1 MQLVVTGMSHRTAPV
16 EVRERASIG
25 PEAMRRLSPAL
36 IAGGTV
42 LEAIV
47 VSTCNR
53 IECYA
58 VVSDV
63 DQAVAHLRQTICEAT
78 GVDADVWDGY
88 GFSYFNKRATQHLF
102 RVAAGLESMVVGE
115 GEILSQIKQSLGVAQ
130 EAGSAKTVLHA
141 LFQFALEAGK
151 RVRTETGI
159 SHGSLSMGSVAADR
173 LAATVP
179 DFPRAQVLLIGAGQI
194 AAATARRLRSAGVGR
209 LIIANRTAE
218 RAQALAAE
226 VDGEVMDLATAKM
239 LLPEMDA
246 VVAGTSAP
254 CYVLGPS
261 DLAGE
266 RPLVVVDLG
275 VPRQVDPDVTHRA
288 GTTLVDV
295 DDLRYQ
301 VSRNEAQRAQ
311 FLDAAEAILDEE
323 LLKCLSWFNTLGLTP
338 LIGSLY
344 ALMDEIRHNE
354 LDRALRKHP
363 LGEAER
369 QVLEHVTKAIVQKI
383 LHHPI
388 VQLKVEPDEAKRQQY
403 AEALSAL
410 FNLEAPT
417 FESRYVHRPGGT
429 PVHA

>member
-1 MQLVVTGMSHRTAPV
+1 MSHRTAPV

-25 PEAMRRLSPAL
+25 PDVLRLLGPAL
-36 IAGGTV
+36 LSSGTV

-58 VVSDV
+58 VVQDV
-63 DQAVAHLRQTICEAT
+63 DAAVAHLRQEICRTT
-78 GVDADVWDGY
+78 GVTADVWDDY
-88 GFSYFNKRATQHLF
+88 GFTYFNKRATQHLY

-115 GEILSQIKQSLGVAQ
+115 GEILSQIKQALSVAQ
-130 EAGSAKTVLHA
+130 ETGSAKTVLHA

-151 RVRTETGI
+151 RVRSETGI
-159 SHGSLSMGSVAADR
+159 CHGSLSMGSVAADR
-173 LAATVP
+173 LADTVP
-179 DFPRAQVLLIGAGQI
+179 DFAKAQVLLIGAGQI

-218 RAQALAAE
+218 RAQQLADE
-226 VDGEVMDLATAKM
+226 VDGEVMDLATARM
-239 LLPEMDA
+239 MMRDVDA
-246 VVAGTSAP
+246 IVVGTSAP
-254 CYVLGPS
+254 SFVLGPS
-261 DLAGE
+261 DLGAG

-275 VPRQVDPDVTHRA
+275 VPRQVDPGVATLA
-288 GTTLVDV
+288 AVTLVDV

-301 VSRNEAQRAQ
+301 VSRNESQRAQ
-311 FLDAAEAILDEE
+311 YANAAEAILDEE

-354 LDRALRKHP
+354 IDRALRKHA
-363 LGEAER
+363 LGDADR

-388 VQLKVEPDEAKRQQY
+388 VQLKVEPDEVKRQQY
-403 AEALSAL
+403 AEAISVL

>member
-1 MQLVVTGMSHRTAPV
+1 MSHRTAPV

-25 PEAMRRLSPAL
+25 PEALREISPAL
-36 IAGGTV
+36 LAGGTV
-42 LEAIV
+42 LEAV
-47 VSTCNR
+47 VLSTCNR

-63 DQAVAHLRQTICEAT
+63 DQAAAHLQQVLCEAT
-78 GVDADVWDGY
+78 GVTPDVWQEH
-88 GFSYFNKRATQHLF
+88 GFCFYNKRVTQHLY
-102 RVAAGLESMVVGE
+102 RVAAGLDSMVVGE
-115 GEILSQIKQSLGVAQ
+115 GEILSQIKKALGIAQ
-130 EAGSAKTVLHA
+130 AAGTAKTVLHA
-141 LFQFALEAGK
+141 IFQFALEAGK

-173 LAATVP
+173 VAQALPDLAGAHVM
-179 DFPRAQVLLIGAGQI
+179 LLGAGQI

-218 RAQALAAE
+218 RAQQLAAE
-226 VDGEVMDLATAKM
+226 VDAEVMDFATARM
-239 LLPEMDA
+239 VMRDVQA
-246 VVAGTSAP
+246 IVVGTSAP
-254 CYVLGPS
+254 GFVLAPN
-261 DLAGE
+261 DLTGGQ
-266 RPLVVVDLG
+266 PLMVVDLG
-275 VPRQVDPDVTHRA
+275 VPRQVDPAVADCA
-288 GTTLVDV
+288 GVTLVDV

-301 VSRNEAQRAQ
+301 VSQNEAQRAQ
-311 FLDAAEAILDEE
+311 FQASAEAILDEE
-323 LLKCLSWFNTLGLTP
+323 LLKCISWFNTLGLTP

-344 ALMDEIRHNE
+344 ALMDEIRQNE
-354 LDRALRKHP
+354 IERALRKHD

-369 QVLEHVTKAIVQKI
+369 AVLEHVTKAIVQKV

-388 VQLKVEPDEAKRQQY
+388 VQLKVETDEAKRQQY
-403 AEALSAL
+403 AEALSVL